1 MLRGISNLS
10 VPSLSHFS
18 TTDGRMSLP
27 VNSSSLV
34 FSHLRYV
41 SGVPAPEGIQGIS
54 IDKLHLLDSLI
65 GQLNRIKNNAV
76 SQHMEEGA
84 DPQNLDALIESYRS
98 QLVQARAASE
108 VMPYIPSPNLYPGS
122 FFNLTS

>member
-1 MLRGISNLS
+1 
-10 VPSLSHFS
+10 
-18 TTDGRMSLP
+18 MSLP